1 MNSISGVRRAL
12 EYEIGRQIGAVE
24 KGEAIQHETRRWD
37 DDAGATFTMRTKE
50 KAHDYRYFPEPDLL
64 PVRTDQGL
72 RKAAESGLPEL
83 PAALQE
89 RLMQENGV
97 TAYQASVLAADRV
110 LCGYYEKAA
119 AGTKHKAAVAN
130 WILNDFLATQP
141 DPATS
146 PVRPEFF
153 GELAGL
159 VVEGV
164 INSAQAKKVFAELMA
179 NPASPKGIV
188 EKLGLAQISDVG
200 ALAAFCDEAIA
211 ANPRSVEDY
220 RSGKSNA
227 INALKG
233 FVMKKSQ
240 GKANP
245 TQVDEI
251 LKAKLSA

>member
-1 MNSISGVRRAL
+1 
-12 EYEIGRQIGAVE
+12 
-24 KGEAIQHETRRWD
+24 
-37 DDAGATFTMRTKE
+37 
-50 KAHDYRYFPEPDLL
+50 
-64 PVRTDQGL
+64 L
-72 RKAAESGLPEL
+72 RSAAEAGLPEL
-83 PAALQE
+83 PVALQD
-89 RLMQENGV
+89 RLMKENGV

-110 LCGYYEKAA
+110 LCTYYEKAA
-119 AGTKHKAAVAN
+119 LGTQHKAVVAN

-141 DPATS
+141 EPATS

-153 GELAGL
+153 GELADL
-159 VVEGV
+159 VAGGT

-179 NPASPKGIV
+179 NPSSPKALV
-188 EKLGLAQISDVG
+188 EKLGLAQISDAS
-200 ALAAFCDEAIA
+200 ALGVYCDEAIA

-220 RSGKSNA
+220 RAGKGNA

-245 TQVDEI
+245 AQVDEI

>member
-1 MNSISGVRRAL
+1 M
-12 EYEIGRQIGAVE
+12 
-24 KGEAIQHETRRWD
+24 K
-37 DDAGATFTMRTKE
+37 
-50 KAHDYRYFPEPDLL
+50 
-64 PVRTDQGL
+64 
-72 RKAAESGLPEL
+72 
-83 PAALQE
+83 
-89 RLMQENGV
+89 ENGV

-119 AGTKHKAAVAN
+119 LGTQHKAVVAN

-141 DPATS
+141 DPVTS
-146 PVRPEFF
+146 TVRPEFF
-153 GELAGL
+153 GELADL
-159 VVEGV
+159 VAGGT

-179 NPASPKGIV
+179 NPSSPKALV
-188 EKLGLAQISDVG
+188 EKLGLAQISDVS
-200 ALAAFCDEAIA
+200 ALGVYCDEAIA

-220 RSGKSNA
+220 RAGKGNA

-245 TQVDEI
+245 AQVDEI